1 MDGETYTHLIDPVTG
16 MPIKHDLVSVTVLHP
31 SAMTADGLATALTV
45 MGMDDAKAYA
55 EKHDLP
61 VYLMAK
67 SDKGIVT
74 YASTAF
80 KPYL

>member
-1 MDGETYTHLIDPVTG
+1 MTG

-45 MGMDDAKAYA
+45 MGMEKAQQYA
-55 EKHDLP
+55 QQHDLP
-61 VYLMAK
+61 VYLIAK
-67 SDKGIVT
+67 SAQGLVT
-74 YASTAF
+74 YSSPAF